1 MAPSSTLPLPL
12 FDELRE
18 RLAPLVAAHGFR
30 PGPVEYEAV
39 NAFAEYWRTG
49 LRLRVVW
56 EGNEQAIWIDA
67 APEADAQIIGR
78 WLDIEWAAAGERLPL
93 NHDLTPDR
101 VDRLLGAVERFL
113 AARPRR

>member
-1 MAPSSTLPLPL
+1 MASPGSIPLPL

-18 RLAPLVAAHGFR
+18 RLAPLLAAHGLR
-30 PGPVEYEAV
+30 PGPVEYEAT
-39 NAFAEYWRTG
+39 NAFAEYWRKG

-56 EGNEQAIWIDA
+56 EGTEQAIWIDA
-67 APEADAQIIGR
+67 APEADAQVIGR

-93 NHDLTPDR
+93 DHDLTPAR
-101 VDRLLGAVERFL
+101 LERLLGAAERFL

>member
-1 MAPSSTLPLPL
+1 MAASGTIPLPV
-12 FDELRE
+12 FDAVRE

-39 NAFAEYWRTG
+39 NAFAEYWRKG

-56 EGNEQAIWIDA
+56 EGSEQAIWIDA
-67 APEADAQIIGR
+67 APEADAQVVGR
-78 WLDIEWAAAGERLPL
+78 WLDIEWAAAGERLPVD
-93 NHDLTPDR
+93 HDLTPAR
-101 VDRLLGAVERFL
+101 VERLLVATEQFL